1 MADKDVEGILE
12 ALSPALDG
20 IVVTRSSSGRSMDVR
35 ELAEIAA
42 DIFGEDRVRSA
53 ERLDAA
59 LEAAITMAEEDG
71 SPAGGVIA
79 TGSIPLAAE
88 VRLLLG
94 ADR

>member
-1 MADKDVEGILE
+1 MPVE
-12 ALSPALDG
+12 
-20 IVVTRSSSGRSMDVR
+20 

-42 DIFGEDRVRSA
+42 DILGEDRVRSA

-59 LEAAITMAEEDG
+59 LDLAVTMAEEDG

-88 VRLLLG
+88 VRILLG
-94 ADR
+94 ASR